1 MFTGM
6 ILTATEAKLNGLEK
20 KANSCRKLH
29 LKDEQ
34 RLYKLRWELAT
45 SVYKKHVL
53 LQEAMALAG
62 STPQH
67 KPKKMVLFQK
77 QVNFRKLFLKETQK
91 LAKKK
96 WERACCHTK
105 AETLVQELIPA

>member
-6 ILTATEAKLNGLEK
+6 ILTSTQAKLNGLEK
-20 KANSCRKLH
+20 KVNSCRKLH

-34 RLYKLRWELAT
+34 RLRKLHWELGT
-45 SVYKKHVL
+45 SLYKKHVL
-53 LQEAMALAG
+53 LQEAMVFAG
-62 STPQH
+62 STPQY
-67 KPKKMVLFQK
+67 KPKKMALFQK

-96 WERACCHTK
+96 WELACCHTK
-105 AETLVQELIPA
+105 TEALLQELIPE